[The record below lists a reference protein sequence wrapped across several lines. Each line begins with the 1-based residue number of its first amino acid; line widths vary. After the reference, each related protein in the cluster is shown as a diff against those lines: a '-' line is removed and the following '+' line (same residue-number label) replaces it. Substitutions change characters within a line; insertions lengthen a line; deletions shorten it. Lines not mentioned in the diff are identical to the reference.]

1 MAPVVL
7 SLLVTAAAIFV
18 LHRSREAMWFTI
30 AAGWFVGIWVTAY
43 NLLDPASPNLALPS
57 PPRTLQLL
65 GLSKLYWFHVTV
77 FLGVVTAGLLH
88 GASTRG
94 WGRGLQVVSV
104 LLAWISGT
112 ALAVYVG
119 FWV

>member
-1 MAPVVL
+1 MAPVIL

-57 PPRTLQLL
+57 PPRQPQLL
-65 GLSKLYWFHVTV
+65 GLSKVYWFHVLVLLCTV
-77 FLGVVTAGLLH
+77 SAGFLH
-88 GASTRG
+88 GAETRS
-94 WGRGLQVVSV
+94 WGKAARSGGV
-104 LLAWISGT
+104 LGIWLLGA
-112 ALAVYVG
+112 AAACYVG
-119 FWV
+119 FGM